1 VSPFNPALTRLNLEK
16 KMASTGY
23 YDRFLHLGVTADC
36 PGCGRTLRLGDFRG
50 AHSRRLR
57 PICVRCAPE
66 KGLEDM
72 TPDER
77 LAALDNQRPYVTPT
91 RVARLNAADAA
102 AETHRRKAGALQ
114 RRRAQRTRNWAPVLR
129 ALQAEHTWAQ
139 GHAQFPGS
147 AAWGEFFAAYAAA
160 LSDAIRRV
168 RAASSGTSRLVP
180 LPEQTDPMHW
190 LYDETV
196 RSLRK
201 LYAACAPIPGR
212 RLYRD
217 PMFLQKGK

>member
-1 VSPFNPALTRLNLEK
+1 MPTS
-16 KMASTGY
+16 Y

-36 PGCGRTLRLGDFRG
+36 PGCGRTLPLRDFRG
-50 AHSRRLR
+50 VHSRRLR
-57 PICVRCAPE
+57 PVCLHCAPE
-66 KGLEDM
+66 KSLEDM

-77 LAALDNQRPYVTPT
+77 LTALDNQRPYATPM
-91 RVARLNAADAA
+91 RVERLNAADAA
-102 AETHRRKAGALQ
+102 AETRRRKAGAL
-114 RRRAQRTRNWAPVLR
+114 RRRKAERTRNWAPVLR
-129 ALQAEHTWAQ
+129 ALTAEHTWAQ

-168 RAASSGTSRLVP
+168 RAASSGTGRLTP

-196 RSLRK
+196 RSLKK

-217 PMFLQKGK
+217 PMFLANGIEIYPTLKKEK

>member
-1 VSPFNPALTRLNLEK
+1 
-16 KMASTGY
+16 
-23 YDRFLHLGVTADC
+23 
-36 PGCGRTLRLGDFRG
+36 
-50 AHSRRLR
+50 
-57 PICVRCAPE
+57 
-66 KGLEDM
+66 M
-72 TPDER
+72 TPEER
-77 LAALDNQRPYVTPT
+77 TQAMDNQRPYATPE
-91 RVARLNAADAA
+91 RIARLNE
-102 AETHRRKAGALQ
+102 AEIAEQRVRRVKSATL
-114 RRRAQRTRNWAPVLR
+114 RRRAERTRNWAPVLR
-129 ALQAEHTWAQ
+129 ALTAEHTWAQ

-147 AAWGEFFAAYAAA
+147 PAWGEFFTAYAAA

-217 PMFLQKGK
+217 PLFLCVAEA

>member
-1 VSPFNPALTRLNLEK
+1 
-16 KMASTGY
+16 MASTSY
-23 YDRFLHLGVTADC
+23 YARFLHLGVTADC
-36 PGCGRTLRLGDFRG
+36 PGCGRTLRLEEFRKWWG
-50 AHSRRLR
+50 SKRTLR
-57 PICVRCAPE
+57 TLCPQCEPE
-66 KGLEDM
+66 KSLAAM
-72 TPDER
+72 TPEER
-77 LAALDNQRPYVTPT
+77 TQAMDNQRPYATPM

-102 AETHRRKAGALQ
+102 AETHRRKAGAAQ
-114 RRRAQRTRNWAPVLR
+114 RRRAERARNWAPVLR

-139 GHAQFPGS
+139 QHAQFPGS
-147 AAWGEFFAAYAAA
+147 PAWGEFFAAYAAA

-190 LYDETV
+190 LHEITINT
-196 RSLRK
+196 LRR

-217 PMFLQKGK
+217 PLFLANGDMVSPLKKGN

>member
-1 VSPFNPALTRLNLEK
+1 
-16 KMASTGY
+16 MASTSY
-23 YDRFLHLGVTADC
+23 YARFLHLGVTADC
-36 PGCGRTLRLGDFRG
+36 PGCGRTLRLEEFRKWWG
-50 AHSRRLR
+50 SKRTLR
-57 PICVRCAPE
+57 TLCPQCEPE
-66 KGLEDM
+66 KSLEDM
-72 TPDER
+72 TPEER
-77 LAALDNQRPYVTPT
+77 ITALDNQRPYVTPT

-114 RRRAQRTRNWAPVLR
+114 RRKAQRTRNWAPVLR

-147 AAWGEFFAAYAAA
+147 PAWGEFFAAYAAA

-190 LYDETV
+190 LHEITINT
-196 RSLRK
+196 LRR

-217 PMFLQKGK
+217 PLFLANGDMVSPLKKGN